1 MLSKTH
7 LTTFAVT
14 LIICILPSLA
24 YPSSR
29 MCASEVAAT
38 GDRGLV
44 NAFRGFR
51 GACSGYQGC
60 VDKVTKSENVA
71 LNCRSECG
79 PKTGAQKQ
87 QCISSC
93 LGGKAK
99 SSQLRGKIA
108 KSCGSLRSQGKC
120 KQMTLR
126 FSEAL
131 SAAGS
136 KSSKA
141 IDSCAMFMGKK

>member
-1 MLSKTH
+1 MISKTH
-7 LTTFAVT
+7 LKTFVITVT
-14 LIICILPSLA
+14 ICMLPGLA

-44 NAFRGFR
+44 TAFRGFR

-99 SSQLRGKIA
+99 TSQLRGKIA

-120 KQMTLR
+120 EQMTLR
-126 FSEAL
+126 FSKAL

-136 KSSKA
+136 KSSEA
-141 IDSCAMFMGKK
+141 IDLCAMFMGKK

>member
-1 MLSKTH
+1 MISKTH
-7 LTTFAVT
+7 LKTFVIA
-14 LIICILPSLA
+14 LIMCLLPGFA

-44 NAFRGFR
+44 TAFRGFR

-60 VDKVTKSENVA
+60 VDKVIKSENVA

-79 PKTGAQKQ
+79 PKTGAHKQ

-99 SSQLRGKIA
+99 SSKLRGKIA

-120 KQMTLR
+120 EQMTLR
-126 FSEAL
+126 FSKAL

-136 KSSKA
+136 KSSKV
-141 IDSCAMFMGKK
+141 IDSCAMIMGKK

>member
-1 MLSKTH
+1 MISKTH
-7 LTTFAVT
+7 LTTFVVT
-14 LIICILPSLA
+14 LIICMLPNLA
-24 YPSSR
+24 CPSSR
-29 MCASEVAAT
+29 MCASEVAAS
-38 GDRGLV
+38 GHRGLV
-44 NAFRGFR
+44 KAFRGFR

-60 VDKVTKSENVA
+60 VDKVTNSENVA
-71 LNCRSECG
+71 LSSRSECG

-93 LGGKAK
+93 LGETAK

-126 FSEAL
+126 FSKAL

-136 KSSKA
+136 KASKA